1 MGRVIGLLAS
11 IAVVAAVIVIVAWPS
26 SAGVGYVEIKT
37 VPAAPVTQAALYIDA
52 KRLGPIKEGSAIL
65 SQPVG
70 TRKLQARGFGGGLTP
85 LCNIEVRKDR
95 ITTITVSILER
106 PPRCQCKFN
115 SRGDP
120 TSRLCVS

>member
-26 SAGVGYVEIKT
+26 SPGVGYVEIKT

-70 TRKLQARGFGGGLTP
+70 TRKLQARGFGGGLTA

-95 ITTITVSILER
+95 ITTVTISVLER
-106 PPRCQCKFN
+106 PPHCQCRFTG
-115 SRGDP
+115 SEP
-120 TSRLCVS
+120 TNAHECVS

>member
-1 MGRVIGLLAS
+1 MGRVVGLLAS
-11 IAVVAAVIVIVAWPS
+11 VAVVGAVIGIVAWRPTG
-26 SAGVGYVEIKT
+26 AVGYVEIKT
-37 VPAAPVTQAALYIDA
+37 VPTAPLTQAALYIDA

-95 ITTITVSILER
+95 ITTVTISVLER
-106 PPRCQCKFN
+106 PPHCQCRFTG
-115 SRGDP
+115 SEP
-120 TSRLCVS
+120 TNAHECVS

>member
-70 TRKLQARGFGGGLTP
+70 TRKLQARGSGGGLTA
-85 LCNIEVRKDR
+85 LCNVEVRKDR
-95 ITTITVSILER
+95 ITTVTISVLER
-106 PPRCQCKFN
+106 PPHCQCRFTG
-115 SRGDP
+115 SQP
-120 TSRLCVS
+120 TNAHECVS

>member
-70 TRKLQARGFGGGLTP
+70 TRKLQARGFGGGLTA

-95 ITTITVSILER
+95 ITTVTISVLER
-106 PPRCQCKFN
+106 PPHCQCRFTG
-115 SRGDP
+115 SQP
-120 TSRLCVS
+120 TNAHECVS